1 MRISFQGI
9 MGAYS
14 HQAIVENFPEAEAVP
29 CRSFEGAFEAVQS
42 GRADLAMIPIEN
54 STYGRVADVH
64 HLLPE
69 AGLHI
74 IGEAFLRIRI
84 SWLARGDQEAS
95 QIKRAISHPV
105 LLGQCR
111 KFLLEHDLEWESF
124 GDTASAAKFV
134 ADSDDPKVSALS
146 SAFAGEVYG
155 LKALAKDVEDH
166 DTNTTRFVIFSPEPQ
181 QASQGENVV
190 TSFVFNVRNIPA
202 ALYKA
207 MGGFATNGVNM
218 TKLES
223 YMIGG
228 KFTATQFYAE
238 IEGHP
243 DDIGVKNAMEELA
256 FFTDHL
262 KILGVFL
269 ASPHRKADKG

>member
-1 MRISFQGI
+1 

-14 HQAIVENFPEAEAVP
+14 HQAIAENYPDAEAIP
-29 CRSFEGAFEAVQS
+29 CRSFEGAFEAVQE

-64 HLLPE
+64 HLLPN

-74 IGEAFLRIRI
+74 VNEYFLRIRI
-84 SWLARGDQEAS
+84 HWLARPEQNEA
-95 QIKRAISHPV
+95 QIERAISHPV

-111 KFLLEHDLEWESF
+111 KFLLERDLEWVNFE
-124 GDTASAAKFV
+124 DTASAARFV
-134 ADSDDPKVSALS
+134 AQSDDVGISALS
-146 SAFAGEVYG
+146 SPFAGLEYG
-155 LKALAKDVEDH
+155 LKILAKDVEDQ
-166 DTNTTRFVIFSPEPQ
+166 DNNTTRFLALSRE
-181 QASQGENVV
+181 AEYAEKGDVV
-190 TSFVFNVRNIPA
+190 TSFVFDVRNIPA

-228 KFTATQFYAE
+228 KFSATQFYAE
-238 IEGHP
+238 VEGHP
-243 DDIGVKNAMEELA
+243 EDVGLAHALEELE
-256 FFTDHL
+256 FFTDDI
-262 KILGVFL
+262 KILGVFP
-269 ASPHRKADKG
+269 ASEYRQKARAD